1 MSDAYFSRLMP
12 SLTERS
18 GQAAISRLGFA
29 NIPIRHR
36 LRELFEQPYGAT
48 GAFLADPAFEAT
60 FGWKTA
66 RHSIDTLQSGLLT
79 PELIKAMDQAGD
91 HAFKRQMFPYRHQL
105 QSWEIL
111 NRADPQSLVVTSGT
125 GSGKTECFMT
135 PILDYLVRQR
145 SEYGRLVGVRALFLY
160 PLNALI
166 NNQRNR
172 LRAWTEPFDADIRFC
187 LYNGNTPERPAR
199 SAGQRLA
206 PSEVLDRQSL
216 RSRPPPIL
224 VTNSTMLEYML
235 VRTQDAPILKQ
246 SQGKLEWV
254 VLDEAHTYIGSQ
266 AAEIALLLRRVMSA
280 FGVTPEQVRFIA
292 TSATIGDPEGSAGVE
307 LRRFLADIAGV
318 DIERV
323 HLIAGERDIP
333 SLSDSTQ
340 DVTLNLQDIEQI
352 DADSEVSCRRYTVL
366 SGQPVARTIRGLF
379 TEDRQGNAV
388 VRLSQVCQTL
398 FGASA
403 SITKDQQLEALRWL
417 DLLSGTCRQ
426 TDGESFL
433 PLRAHFFHQ
442 TLSGIWACADKN
454 CIKREGSLQD
464 DAWPYGALYME
475 PRKRCAC
482 GSPAYEVVS
491 CSDCGEVYLLAG
503 ESEGRLHHLRPPHLL
518 DDFELEADE
527 FMEEEPE
534 EEELEEPLPGRHQHR
549 VLIAN
554 RQGTKVGLL
563 SIDRETRKITERS
576 DTTLNL
582 LAQEN
587 DGSGL
592 SCPQCQARETL
603 RNQLF
608 RHGRLSAPF
617 LLGNILPT
625 LLEFAP
631 DGNRPQD
638 HPYRGRRLLSFT
650 DSRQGTARLAAKLQQ
665 DAERNRVRGLVYH
678 LSLASSESGS
688 PQQKE
693 KLKQDLEA
701 LRKAFDKTPLDA
713 LSNLIKEKKVEL
725 AQLDKPQPIA
735 FNDLA
740 TSLAGQARDIGFM
753 RETYRHNAPDLFA
766 HGSGDTTLA
775 RMFLVREFGRRPKR
789 ANNLE
794 TMGLVATHYPALDK
808 ITEVPPEVVTYAG
821 FNLQAWRDFLKIC
834 LDFFVRGGGSLN
846 FPREWK
852 NWLGMRFGQT
862 WLTPYS
868 EAEVAPV
875 QRRWPSVQRGRSHS
889 KLVRLLAYVLCVD
902 PRSPAGADRIDSTL
916 RHAWDVL
923 CEKGLLRQDALGW
936 RLPMDAMAFL
946 PIRQAF
952 VCPVTR
958 RLLDTTLKRVTPYLP
973 RNATR
978 STAVCKAFEI
988 PNYPTPFGGVTD
1000 ERERIRRARE
1010 DWLRDNPQLD
1020 KLRDQSLWPSLNDR
1034 VIELAPFFKTAEHS
1048 AQQDARRLQNYEEA
1062 FQAGDIN
1069 LLSCSTTMEMGIDIG
1084 GVSLISM
1091 NNVPPHPASY
1101 LQRAGR
1107 AGRRRE
1113 SRSLAMTLCKSNPH
1127 DQIVFSDTRWAF
1139 DTHLAAP
1146 RVSLDSP
1153 VIVQRHV
1160 HAVLLTA
1167 FFKKQLMQ
1175 TGQSQLKLNCGA
1187 FFLGEPQSLA
1197 AHFST
1202 WCRGRRTRPSQA
1214 LKQNLQQLLRRTLYE
1229 RTALDGLLEK
1239 AADEMK
1245 GLASAWRTA
1254 WRNLKDEQ
1262 EQIKSEAGERSPA
1275 YRAVSY
1281 HMRRLEEEY
1290 LLRELANRGF
1300 LPAYGFPSHITP
1312 FDNYTVDQFKRDK
1325 RAQEA
1330 GREDNHNRFR
1340 EMPSRELATALREY
1354 APGSQVVMDGLVYR
1368 SAGLILNW
1376 HVPADQEDVRE
1387 VQNIKLAWRCH
1398 QCGDSGATHSLQ
1410 DAGICPS
1417 CETDIKPANQRQFIE
1432 PAGFAV
1438 DFYET
1443 PNNDID
1449 NQQFIPVEAPWI
1461 APNGEWLSLPNPDLG
1476 RFRTT
1481 TKGHIYHQSRGIY
1494 GAGYALCLECGRA
1507 EPMSHDGSRPE
1518 HFTKPHRKLRR
1529 SKDEAPYCSGS
1540 EDSWKIKEGITLG
1553 HETWTDVCEF
1563 QLKTSEGIW
1572 LGDRVAAA
1580 TLAVALRD
1588 ALAELIGVQST
1599 ELACATKPVRTE
1611 SGAIC
1616 QSIILFDR
1624 YAAGYASSTPR
1635 YLSALFSKARK
1646 KLLCPNNDC
1655 DSVCPQCVLDFDQR
1669 FAAEEMNRHRG
1680 LEILTEQWTNGFRV
1694 PDRYAYFG
1702 EHTRQALLPL
1712 IDIIW
1717 QAVSGG
1723 HLSEL
1728 RLYAGGELD
1737 CWDIALS
1744 PLRKL
1749 AYQIASR
1756 GLKVSLVVPATVPDR
1771 LDQAERYLL
1780 SSLADAP
1787 NITLYAC
1794 QTELRCGDG
1803 WLLAEAIGPKT
1814 ERWAGDNRSALRFDA
1829 EWGQIENL
1837 LLAVTVPEAPALS
1850 ATPLSAD
1857 SIRPAVEAAGDR
1869 EFEIGK
1875 ELNGKLKTFGKRFW
1889 DFLADK
1895 HDPSRALLD
1904 SADPIK
1910 VVRYQDRYLFS
1921 PLSVR
1926 LLLDVVKALRDR
1938 VGEARWSKS
1947 VMEIETLA
1955 SKSHSNL
1962 RGKAPKFL
1970 WDDWQE
1976 QAIRIEVIK
1985 TLFADAGI
1993 VLNDQFNESRRQAHA
2008 RLLEVH
2014 FASGRKLRLRLDQGI
2029 SYWRI
2034 PRSADYRSKTFN
2046 FMKTDAKQQ
2055 AVALLRVDVPIAGDE
2070 HATQIFIR
2078 IFEEVDVSESVR

>member
-1 MSDAYFSRLMP
+1 MSDAYFSHLMP
-12 SLTERS
+12 SLAERS

-36 LRELFEQPYGAT
+36 LRELFEQPYGAA

-66 RHSIDTLQSGLLT
+66 EHSIETLQGGLLT
-79 PELIKAMDQAGD
+79 PELINAMDQARD
-91 HAFKRQMFPYRHQL
+91 HAFKRQMSPYRHQL

-145 SEYGRLVGVRALFLY
+145 SEHGRLVGVRALFLY

-187 LYNGNTPERPAR
+187 LYNGNTPERPAG
-199 SAGQRLA
+199 SAGQRSA

-216 RSRPPPIL
+216 RRLPPPVL

-235 VRTQDAPILKQ
+235 VRTQDAPILEQ
-246 SQGKLEWV
+246 SQGKLKWV

-266 AAEIALLLRRVMSA
+266 AAEVSLLLRRVMSA

-292 TSATIGDPEGSAGVE
+292 TSATIGDLASSAGAE
-307 LRRFLADIAGV
+307 LRHFLADVAGV

-333 SLSDSTQ
+333 SLPDSTQ
-340 DVTLNLQDIEQI
+340 DVILNLQDIEQI
-352 DADSEVSCRRYTVL
+352 DVGSEMSCRRYTVL
-366 SGQPVARTIRGLF
+366 SGQPVARKIRKLF

-388 VRLSQVCQTL
+388 RLSKVCETL

-403 SITKDQQLEALRWL
+403 SITKAQQLEALRWL

-454 CIKREGSLQD
+454 CEKREGSLRD

-503 ESEGRLHHLRPPHLL
+503 ESEGYLHHLRPPHLL

-527 FMEEEPE
+527 LTEEEPE
-534 EEELEEPLPGRHQHR
+534 EEELEEPPSGIHQNR

-554 RQGTKVGLL
+554 RRGANVGPL
-563 SIDRETRKITERS
+563 SIDRKTRKITERS
-576 DTTLNL
+576 DTTLDMM
-582 LAQEN
+582 AQEN

-592 SCPQCQARETL
+592 SCPQCRAQETS
-603 RNQLF
+603 RNQFF

-631 DGNRPQD
+631 DGDKPQD

-678 LSLASSESGS
+678 LSLASSSNGD
-688 PQQKE
+688 PARKE
-693 KLKQDLEA
+693 NLKQELEE
-701 LRKAFDKTPLDA
+701 LRKVADNDTLA
-713 LSNLIKEKKVEL
+713 RMLREKEVEL
-725 AQLDKPQPIA
+725 AQLDKPQPIT
-735 FNDLA
+735 FDKLA
-740 TSLAGQARDIGFM
+740 TSLAGQARDIRFM
-753 RETYRHNAPDLFA
+753 SKTYCDNAPDLFA
-766 HGSGDTTLA
+766 HGSGDITLA

-794 TMGLVATHYPALDK
+794 TMGLIATHYPALYE
-808 ITEVPPEVVTYAG
+808 ITEVPPEVARHAR
-821 FNLQAWRDFLKIC
+821 FDLQTWRDFLKIC
-834 LDFFVRGGGSLN
+834 LDFFVRAGGSLN

-862 WLTPYS
+862 WLTLYS
-868 EAEVAPV
+868 AEEVAHG
-875 QRRWPSVQRGRSHS
+875 QRRWPSVQRGRSNS
-889 KLVRLLAYVLCVD
+889 KLVRLLAYVLDVD
-902 PRSPAGADRIDSTL
+902 PGSPSGADRIDSTL
-916 RHAWDVL
+916 RHAWSAL
-923 CEKGLLRQDALGW
+923 CEKSLLLQDADGW
-936 RLPMDAMAFL
+936 RLPMDEMAFL

-978 STAVCKAFEI
+978 STAVCEVFEI
-988 PNYPTPFGGVTD
+988 PNYRAPFGGVAD
-1000 ERERIRRARE
+1000 ERERIRQAR
-1010 DWLRDNPQLD
+1010 DWLRDNHQID
-1020 KLRDQSLWPSLNDR
+1020 KLRDQGLWSNLNDR

-1048 AQQDARRLQNYEEA
+1048 AQQDARRLQNYENA

-1091 NNVPPHPASY
+1091 NNVPPHPSSY

-1139 DTHLAAP
+1139 DTRLAAP

-1167 FFKKQLMQ
+1167 FFKKQL
-1175 TGQSQLKLNCGA
+1175 TKTDQSQLKLNCGA

-1197 AHFST
+1197 AHFSA
-1202 WCRGRRTRPSQA
+1202 WCRGRRTRLPQA

-1239 AADEMK
+1239 AADEMN
-1245 GLASAWRTA
+1245 GLASAWRTE
-1254 WRNLKDEQ
+1254 WENLKAEQ
-1262 EQIKSEAGERSPA
+1262 EQIKSEAGEKSPA

-1281 HMRRLEEEY
+1281 HMKRLEEEY
-1290 LLRELANRGF
+1290 LLRDLANRGF

-1325 RAQEA
+1325 RAQET
-1330 GREDNHNRFR
+1330 GREDNRSRFR

-1387 VQNIKLAWRCH
+1387 VQNINL
-1398 QCGDSGATHSLQ
+1398 
-1410 DAGICPS
+1410 
-1417 CETDIKPANQRQFIE
+1417 
-1432 PAGFAV
+1432 
-1438 DFYET
+1438 
-1443 PNNDID
+1443 
-1449 NQQFIPVEAPWI
+1449 
-1461 APNGEWLSLPNPDLG
+1461 NP
-1476 RFRTT
+1476 
-1481 TKGHIYHQSRGIY
+1481 
-1494 GAGYALCLECGRA
+1494 
-1507 EPMSHDGSRPE
+1507 
-1518 HFTKPHRKLRR
+1518 
-1529 SKDEAPYCSGS
+1529 
-1540 EDSWKIKEGITLG
+1540 
-1553 HETWTDVCEF
+1553 
-1563 QLKTSEGIW
+1563 
-1572 LGDRVAAA
+1572 
-1580 TLAVALRD
+1580 
-1588 ALAELIGVQST
+1588 
-1599 ELACATKPVRTE
+1599 
-1611 SGAIC
+1611 
-1616 QSIILFDR
+1616 
-1624 YAAGYASSTPR
+1624 
-1635 YLSALFSKARK
+1635 
-1646 KLLCPNNDC
+1646 
-1655 DSVCPQCVLDFDQR
+1655 
-1669 FAAEEMNRHRG
+1669 
-1680 LEILTEQWTNGFRV
+1680 
-1694 PDRYAYFG
+1694 
-1702 EHTRQALLPL
+1702 
-1712 IDIIW
+1712 
-1717 QAVSGG
+1717 
-1723 HLSEL
+1723 
-1728 RLYAGGELD
+1728 
-1737 CWDIALS
+1737 
-1744 PLRKL
+1744 
-1749 AYQIASR
+1749 
-1756 GLKVSLVVPATVPDR
+1756 
-1771 LDQAERYLL
+1771 
-1780 SSLADAP
+1780 
-1787 NITLYAC
+1787 
-1794 QTELRCGDG
+1794 
-1803 WLLAEAIGPKT
+1803 
-1814 ERWAGDNRSALRFDA
+1814 
-1829 EWGQIENL
+1829 
-1837 LLAVTVPEAPALS
+1837 
-1850 ATPLSAD
+1850 
-1857 SIRPAVEAAGDR
+1857 
-1869 EFEIGK
+1869 
-1875 ELNGKLKTFGKRFW
+1875 
-1889 DFLADK
+1889 
-1895 HDPSRALLD
+1895 
-1904 SADPIK
+1904 
-1910 VVRYQDRYLFS
+1910 
-1921 PLSVR
+1921 
-1926 LLLDVVKALRDR
+1926 
-1938 VGEARWSKS
+1938 
-1947 VMEIETLA
+1947 
-1955 SKSHSNL
+1955 
-1962 RGKAPKFL
+1962 
-1970 WDDWQE
+1970 
-1976 QAIRIEVIK
+1976 
-1985 TLFADAGI
+1985 
-1993 VLNDQFNESRRQAHA
+1993 
-2008 RLLEVH
+2008 
-2014 FASGRKLRLRLDQGI
+2014 
-2029 SYWRI
+2029 
-2034 PRSADYRSKTFN
+2034 
-2046 FMKTDAKQQ
+2046 
-2055 AVALLRVDVPIAGDE
+2055 
-2070 HATQIFIR
+2070 
-2078 IFEEVDVSESVR
+2078 

>member
-12 SLTERS
+12 SLAERS

-36 LRELFEQPYGAT
+36 LRELFEQPYGAA

-66 RHSIDTLQSGLLT
+66 AYSINALQDRLLT

-105 QSWEIL
+105 ESWEIL

-125 GSGKTECFMT
+125 GSGKTECFMM

-199 SAGQRLA
+199 SAGQRSA

-235 VRTQDAPILKQ
+235 VRTQDAPILEQ

-292 TSATIGDPEGSAGVE
+292 TSATIGDPAGSAGAE

-340 DVTLNLQDIEQI
+340 YVTLNLQDIEQI

-366 SGQPVARTIRGLF
+366 SEQPVARKIRRLF
-379 TEDRQGNAV
+379 TEDRQGNSV

-403 SITKDQQLEALRWL
+403 SITKAQQLEALRWL

-454 CIKREGSLQD
+454 CAKREGSLRES
-464 DAWPYGALYME
+464 AWPYGALYME

-503 ESEGRLHHLRPPHLL
+503 ESKDCLHHLRPPHLL

-527 FMEEEPE
+527 RMEEEPE
-534 EEELEEPLPGRHQHR
+534 KEELEEPSPGRHQNR

-554 RQGTKVGLL
+554 RRGAKVGPL

-576 DTTLNL
+576 DTTLDL

-587 DGSGL
+587 DDSGL
-592 SCPQCQARETL
+592 SCPQCQVQEPSS
-603 RNQLF
+603 NQFF

-625 LLEFAP
+625 LLEYAP
-631 DGNRPQD
+631 DGNKPQD

-665 DAERNRVRGLVYH
+665 DAERSRVRGLVYH
-678 LSLASSESGS
+678 LSLASSSNGD
-688 PQQKE
+688 PARKE
-693 KLKQDLEA
+693 KLKQELEE
-701 LRKAFDKTPLDA
+701 LRKVPEIT
-713 LSNLIKEKKVEL
+713 SNDTLARMLKEKEVEL
-725 AQLDKPQPIA
+725 AQLDKPQPVT
-735 FNDLA
+735 FNALA

-766 HGSGDTTLA
+766 HGSGDITLA

-794 TMGLVATHYPALDK
+794 TMGLIATHYPALDK
-808 ITEVPPEVVTYAG
+808 ITEVPPEVVTHAG
-821 FNLQAWRDFLKIC
+821 FDLQAWRDFLKIC

-862 WLTPYS
+862 WLAPYS
-868 EAEVAPV
+868 AEEVARG
-875 QRRWPSVQRGRSHS
+875 QRRWPSVRRGRSNS
-889 KLVRLLAYVLCVD
+889 KLVRLLAYVLGVD
-902 PRSPAGADRIDSTL
+902 PGSPAGADRIDSTL
-916 RHAWDVL
+916 RHAWSVL
-923 CEKGLLRQDALGW
+923 LEKSLLRQDAQGW

-946 PIRQAF
+946 PIQQAF
-952 VCPVTR
+952 ICPVTR
-958 RLLDTTLKRVTPYLP
+958 RLLDTTLNHVTPYLP
-973 RNATR
+973 GNATP
-978 STAVCKAFEI
+978 STAVCEVFEI
-988 PNYPTPFGGVTD
+988 PNYPTPFGDVAD
-1000 ERERIRRARE
+1000 ERERIRQAR

-1020 KLRDQSLWPSLNDR
+1020 ELRDQSLWPSLNDR

-1048 AQQDARRLQNYEEA
+1048 AQQDARRLQGYENA

-1139 DTHLAAP
+1139 DTCLAAP

-1167 FFKKQLMQ
+1167 FFKKQLAQ
-1175 TGQSQLKLNCGA
+1175 TDQSQLKLNCGA

-1197 AHFST
+1197 DNFSS
-1202 WCRGRRTRPSQA
+1202 WCRGKRTRLPQA

-1229 RTALDGLLEK
+1229 RTTLDGLLKK

-1245 GLASAWRTA
+1245 SLASAWSTE
-1254 WRNLKDEQ
+1254 WGNLKAEQ

-1281 HMRRLEEEY
+1281 HMRRLEKEY
-1290 LLRELANRGF
+1290 LLRDLANRGF

-1325 RAQEA
+1325 RAQ
-1330 GREDNHNRFR
+1330 GREDNRNRFR

-1368 SAGLILNW
+1368 SAGLTLNW

-1387 VQNIKLAWRCH
+1387 AQNIKFAWRCH
-1398 QCGDSGATHSLQ
+1398 QCGDSGTTYSLR

-1417 CETDIKPANQRQFIE
+1417 CETDIRPANQRQFIE

-1461 APNGEWLSLPNPDLG
+1461 APDGEWLSLPNPDLG

-1481 TKGHIYHQSRGIY
+1481 TKGHIYHQSRGIH

-1507 EPMSHDGSRPE
+1507 EPMSPDDSRPE

-1529 SKDEAPYCSGS
+1529 SKDDAPYCPGS
-1540 EDSWKIKEGITLG
+1540 DDFWKVKTGITLG
-1553 HETWTDVCEF
+1553 HESWTDVCEF

-1572 LGDRVAAA
+1572 FSDQVAAA

-1611 SGAIC
+1611 SGESC

-1624 YAAGYASSTPR
+1624 YAAGYASSVAR
-1635 YLSALFSKARK
+1635 YLYELFSKAK
-1646 KLLCPNNDC
+1646 EKLLCPNDC
-1655 DSVCPQCVLDFDQR
+1655 DSVCPHCVLDFDQR
-1669 FAAEEMNRHRG
+1669 FAAEEMDRHRG
-1680 LEILTEQWTNGFRV
+1680 LEILTEQWMNGFRV

-1702 EHTRQALLPL
+1702 EHTRPVFQPL
-1712 IDIIW
+1712 IDSIW
-1717 QAVSGG
+1717 QAVSSG

-1737 CWDIALS
+1737 CWNIAQS
-1744 PLRKL
+1744 PLKKL
-1749 AYQIASR
+1749 TYQIASN
-1756 GLKVSLVVPATVPDR
+1756 GLKVSLVMPAIVPDR

-1794 QTELRCGDG
+1794 QTELRCGKG
-1803 WLLAEAIGPKT
+1803 WLLAEAIGPET
-1814 ERWAGDNRSALRFDA
+1814 ERWAGDNRSALRFDT
-1829 EWGQIENL
+1829 EWGQNENL
-1837 LLAVTVPEAPALS
+1837 LLAVTAPEAPALN
-1850 ATPLSAD
+1850 ATPLSGG
-1857 SIRPAVEAAGDR
+1857 SIRPAIEVAGDR
-1869 EFEIGK
+1869 ELEIGK
-1875 ELNGKLKTFGKRFW
+1875 ELDGKLKTFGKRFW
-1889 DFLADK
+1889 AYLTRK

-1921 PLSVR
+1921 PLPVR

-1947 VMEIETLA
+1947 VMEIETLT

-1962 RGKAPKFL
+1962 QGKAPKFL
-1970 WDDWQE
+1970 WDDWEDQV
-1976 QAIRIEVIK
+1976 IRIEVIK
-1985 TLFADAGI
+1985 TLFADIGM
-1993 VLNDQFNESRRQAHA
+1993 VLNDQFNEGRRQAHT

-2034 PRSADYRSKTFN
+2034 SRSADYRSKTFN
-2046 FMKTDAKQQ
+2046 FMQTDAKQQ
-2055 AVALLRVDVPIAGDE
+2055 AAALLRVDVPIAGDE

-2078 IFEEVDVSESVR
+2078 TFEEVDLPGSIR

>member
-36 LRELFEQPYGAT
+36 LRELFERPYGAA
-48 GAFLADPAFEAT
+48 GALLADPAFEAT

-66 RHSIDTLQSGLLT
+66 EHAIDALQGSLLT

-91 HAFKRQMFPYRHQL
+91 HAFKRQMFPYRHQMR
-105 QSWEIL
+105 SWEIL
-111 NRADPQSLVVTSGT
+111 NRAGPQSLVVTSGT

-145 SEYGRLVGVRALFLY
+145 SKYGQLVGVRAIFLY

-187 LYNGNTPERPAR
+187 LYNGNTPERPER
-199 SAGQRLA
+199 SAEQRSA

-235 VRTQDAPILKQ
+235 VRTQDAPILEQ

-266 AAEIALLLRRVMSA
+266 AAEVSLLLRRVMSA

-292 TSATIGDPEGSAGVE
+292 TSATIGDPAGSAGTE
-307 LRRFLADIAGV
+307 LKRFLADVAGV

-323 HLIAGERDIP
+323 HLIVGERDIP

-352 DADSEVSCRRYTVL
+352 DAGSERSCRRYTVL
-366 SGQPVARTIRGLF
+366 SAQPVARKIRGLF
-379 TEDRQGNAV
+379 TEDQQGNSV

-403 SITKDQQLEALRWL
+403 SITKAQQLEALRWL

-426 TDGESFL
+426 TDSESFL

-454 CIKREGSLQD
+454 CQKREGSLQD

-503 ESEGRLHHLRPPHLL
+503 ESEGRLHHLQTPHLL

-527 FMEEEPE
+527 LMEEEPE
-534 EEELEEPLPGRHQHR
+534 EELEEPPPGRPQNR

-554 RQGTKVGLL
+554 RRGVNVGSL

-576 DTTLNL
+576 DATLDL
-582 LAQEN
+582 LAQED

-592 SCPQCQARETL
+592 SCPQCQAQETS
-603 RNQLF
+603 RSQFF

-625 LLEFAP
+625 LLEYAP
-631 DGNRPQD
+631 DGNKPQD

-678 LSLASSESGS
+678 LSLQFSTSGDPQEKES
-688 PQQKE
+688 
-693 KLKQDLEA
+693 LKQKLDTFRTAYKQAHIDDLA
-701 LRKAFDKTPLDA
+701 RI
-713 LSNLIKEKKVEL
+713 IKETEVKL
-725 AQLDKPQPIA
+725 AQLDKPQPIT
-735 FNDLA
+735 FKDLA

-753 RETYRHNAPDLFA
+753 RETYHHNAPDLFA
-766 HGSGDTTLA
+766 HELGDITLA

-794 TMGLVATHYPALDK
+794 TMGLIATHYPALDN
-808 ITEVPPEVVTYAG
+808 ITEVPPEVAAHAG
-821 FNLQAWRDFLKIC
+821 FDLQAWRDFLKIC

-868 EAEVAPV
+868 AEEVARG
-875 QRRWPSVQRGRSHS
+875 QRRWSSVRRGRSNS
-889 KLVRLLAYVLCVD
+889 RLVRLLAYVLDVD
-902 PRSPAGADRIDSTL
+902 PGSPAGADHIDLTL

-923 CEKGLLRQDALGW
+923 CEKGLLRQDAQGW
-936 RLPMDAMAFL
+936 QLPMDAMAFL
-946 PIRQAF
+946 PIQQAF

-973 RNATR
+973 RNAIP
-978 STAVCKAFEI
+978 STAVCEVFEI
-988 PNYPTPFGGVTD
+988 PNHPTPFGGVDD
-1000 ERERIRRARE
+1000 ERERIRRAR
-1010 DWLRDNPQLD
+1010 DWLRNNHQLD
-1020 KLRDQSLWPSLNDR
+1020 ELRDQGLWSNLNDR
-1034 VIELAPFFKTAEHS
+1034 VIELTPFFKTAEHS
-1048 AQQDARRLQNYEEA
+1048 AQQDARRLQGYENA

-1139 DTHLAAP
+1139 DTRLAAP

-1160 HAVLLTA
+1160 CAVLLTA
-1167 FFKKQLMQ
+1167 FLKKQLKK

-1187 FFLGEPQSLA
+1187 FFLGEPPSLA
-1197 AHFST
+1197 DNFSI

-1239 AADEMK
+1239 AADEMN
-1245 GLASAWRTA
+1245 GLASAWSTE
-1254 WRNLKDEQ
+1254 WGNLKTEQ
-1262 EQIKSEAGERSPA
+1262 EQIKREAGEKSPA

-1312 FDNYTVDQFKRDK
+1312 FDNYTVDQFKRDR

-1330 GREDNHNRFR
+1330 GREDNRSRFR

-1368 SAGLILNW
+1368 SAGLTLNW
-1376 HVPADQEDVRE
+1376 HVPADQEEVRE
-1387 VQNIKLAWRCH
+1387 VQNIKFAWRCH
-1398 QCGDSGATHSLQ
+1398 QCGDSGTTHSLK

-1417 CETDIKPANQRQFIE
+1417 CKTDIKPANQRQFIE

-1443 PNNDID
+1443 PSNDID

-1461 APNGEWLSLPNPDLG
+1461 APNGEWLSLPNPGLG
-1476 RFRTT
+1476 RFRAT
-1481 TKGHIYHQSRGIY
+1481 TKGHIYHQSRGTH
-1494 GAGYALCLECGRA
+1494 GAGYALCLACGRA
-1507 EPMSHDGSRPE
+1507 EPMSPDGSKPE
-1518 HFTKPHRKLRR
+1518 PFTKRHRKLRR
-1529 SKDEAPYCSGS
+1529 SKDDAPYCPGS
-1540 EDSWKIKEGITLG
+1540 DDSWKVMTGITLG
-1553 HETWTDVCEF
+1553 HESWTDVCEF

-1572 LGDRVAAA
+1572 LSDRVAAT

-1588 ALAELIGVQST
+1588 ALAELIGVEST
-1599 ELACATKPVRTE
+1599 ELACATQPVRTE
-1611 SGAIC
+1611 SGESC

-1624 YAAGYASSTPR
+1624 YAAGYASSAAR
-1635 YLSALFSKARK
+1635 YLSALFSKARE
-1646 KLLCPNNDC
+1646 KLRCPKDC
-1655 DSVCPQCVLDFDQR
+1655 DSVCPHCVLDFDQR
-1669 FAAEEMNRHRG
+1669 FAAEEMDRHRG
-1680 LEILTEQWTNGFRV
+1680 LKILTEQWMNGFRV

-1702 EHTRQALLPL
+1702 ERTRPVFRPL
-1712 IDIIW
+1712 IDSIW
-1717 QAVSGG
+1717 QAASSG

-1737 CWDIALS
+1737 CWNIAQS

-1749 AYQIASR
+1749 AYQIASN
-1756 GLKVSLVVPATVPDR
+1756 GLKVSLVIPATVPDR

-1787 NITLYAC
+1787 NIALYAC

-1803 WLLAEAIGPKT
+1803 WLLAEAIGPET
-1814 ERWAGDNRSALRFDA
+1814 ERWAGDNRSALRFDT
-1829 EWGQIENL
+1829 EWGQNENL
-1837 LLAVTVPEAPALS
+1837 LLAITAPEAPALN

-1857 SIRPAVEAAGDR
+1857 SIRPAIEMVGDR
-1869 EFEIGK
+1869 EFEIDK
-1875 ELNGKLKTFGKRFW
+1875 ELDGKLKTFGKRFW
-1889 DFLADK
+1889 DFLARK

-1904 SADPIK
+1904 SSDPVK
-1910 VVRYQDRYLFS
+1910 MVRYQDRYLFS

-1938 VGEARWSKS
+1938 VREARWSKP

-1970 WDDWQE
+1970 WDDWQD
-1976 QAIRIEVIK
+1976 QAIRVEVIK
-1985 TLFADAGI
+1985 TLFADTGTL
-1993 VLNDQFNESRRQAHA
+1993 LNDQFNEGRRQAHA
-2008 RLLEVH
+2008 RLLQVH
-2014 FASGRKLRLRLDQGI
+2014 FVSGQKLRLRLDQGL

-2034 PRSADYRSKTFN
+2034 SRSADYRSKTFN
-2046 FMKTDAKQQ
+2046 FMQTYAKQQ
-2055 AVALLRVDVPIAGDE
+2055 ASALLRADVPIAGDE

-2078 IFEEVDVSESVR
+2078 TFEEVDVPGSVR

>member
-1 MSDAYFSRLMP
+1 M
-12 SLTERS
+12 
-18 GQAAISRLGFA
+18 
-29 NIPIRHR
+29 
-36 LRELFEQPYGAT
+36 RELFEQPYGAA

-66 RHSIDTLQSGLLT
+66 AHSIDTLQGGLLT
-79 PELIKAMDQAGD
+79 PELINAMDQAGD

-125 GSGKTECFMT
+125 GSGKTECFMA

-187 LYNGNTPERPAR
+187 LYNGNTPERERSAR
-199 SAGQRLA
+199 SAGQTSA

-235 VRTQDAPILKQ
+235 VRTQDAPILEQ
-246 SQGKLEWV
+246 SQGKLKWV

-266 AAEIALLLRRVMSA
+266 AAEVSLLLRRVMSA

-292 TSATIGDPEGSAGVE
+292 TSATIGDPEGSAGAE
-307 LRRFLADIAGV
+307 LKHFLADVAGV
-318 DIERV
+318 DIKRV
-323 HLIAGERDIP
+323 HLIVGERDIP
-333 SLSDSTQ
+333 SLPDSTQ
-340 DVTLNLQDIEQI
+340 NVPLNRRDIEQI
-352 DADSEVSCRRYTVL
+352 DAGSEVSCQRYRVL
-366 SGQPVARTIRGLF
+366 SGQPVARKIRRLF

-403 SITKDQQLEALRWL
+403 PITKDWQLEALRWL

-454 CIKREGSLQD
+454 CKKREGSLQD

-503 ESEGRLHHLRPPHLL
+503 ESKGYLHHLRPPHLL
-518 DDFELEADE
+518 DDFELEADDL
-527 FMEEEPE
+527 MEEESE
-534 EEELEEPLPGRHQHR
+534 EEELDELSPSEPQNK

-554 RQGTKVGLL
+554 RQGAKVGSL
-563 SIDRETRKITERS
+563 SIDRKTRKITERS
-576 DTTLNL
+576 GTTLDL

-592 SCPQCQARETL
+592 SCPQCQAQETS
-603 RNQLF
+603 RNQFF

-625 LLEFAP
+625 LLEYAP
-631 DGNRPQD
+631 DGNKPQD

-665 DAERNRVRGLVYH
+665 EAERNRVRGLVYH
-678 LSLASSESGS
+678 LSLRFSASGD

-693 KLKQDLEA
+693 SLKQE
-701 LRKAFDKTPLDA
+701 LDTFRTA
-713 LSNLIKEKKVEL
+713 YKQAPIDYLARIIKEKEQRL
-725 AQLDKPQPIA
+725 AQLEKPQPIP
-735 FNDLA
+735 FDNLA

-753 RETYRHNAPDLFA
+753 RKTYRHNAPDLFA
-766 HGSGDTTLA
+766 HGSGDITLA

-794 TMGLVATHYPALDK
+794 TMGLIATHYPALDK
-808 ITEVPPEVVTYAG
+808 ITEVPPEVARHAG
-821 FNLQAWRDFLKIC
+821 FDLKAWRDFLKIC
-834 LDFFVRGGGSLN
+834 LDFFVRGGGSLE

-862 WLTPYS
+862 WLVPYS
-868 EAEVAPV
+868 AEEVARG
-875 QRRWPSVQRGRSHS
+875 QRRWPSVQRGRANS
-889 KLVRLLAYVLCVD
+889 KLVRLLAYVLRVD
-902 PRSPAGADRIDSTL
+902 PGSPSGADRIDSTL
-916 RHAWDVL
+916 RHAWSVL
-923 CEKGLLRQDALGW
+923 LEKSLLHQGADGW
-936 RLPMDAMAFL
+936 RLPMDEMAFL
-946 PIRQAF
+946 PIQQAF

-973 RNATR
+973 RNATP
-978 STAVCKAFEI
+978 STAVCEVFEI
-988 PNYPTPFGGVTD
+988 PNYPTPFGGVAD
-1000 ERERIRRARE
+1000 EQERIQQARV
-1010 DWLRDNPQLD
+1010 WLRNNPQID

-1048 AQQDARRLQNYEEA
+1048 AQQDARRLQGYENA

-1084 GVSLISM
+1084 GVSLVAM

-1127 DQIVFSDTRWAF
+1127 DQIVFSNTRWAF
-1139 DTHLAAP
+1139 DTRLAAP

-1167 FFKKQLMQ
+1167 FFKKQLTK

-1197 AHFST
+1197 ANFSI
-1202 WCRGRRTRPSQA
+1202 WCRGRRTRRSQA
-1214 LKQNLQQLLRRTLYE
+1214 LEQNLQQLLRRTLYE
-1229 RTALDGLLEK
+1229 RTALDRLLEK
-1239 AADEMK
+1239 AADDMNS
-1245 GLASAWRTA
+1245 LASAWRTE
-1254 WRNLKDEQ
+1254 WDNLNKEQ
-1262 EQIKSEAGERSPA
+1262 EQIKSEAGEKSPA

-1300 LPAYGFPSHITP
+1300 LPAYGFPSYITP

-1330 GREDNHNRFR
+1330 GREDNRSRFR

-1376 HVPADQEDVRE
+1376 HVPADQENVRE
-1387 VQNIKLAWRCH
+1387 VQNIKFAWRCH
-1398 QCGDSGATHSLQ
+1398 QCGDSGTTHSLQ
-1410 DAGICPS
+1410 DAGICPG
-1417 CETDIKPANQRQFIE
+1417 CKTDIKPANQRQFIE

-1481 TKGHIYHQSRGIY
+1481 TKGHIYHQSRGIH

-1507 EPMSHDGSRPE
+1507 EPMSPDDRSPDGSMPE

-1529 SKDEAPYCSGS
+1529 SKDDAPYCPGS
-1540 EDSWKIKEGITLG
+1540 DDSWKVKTGITLG
-1553 HETWTDVCEF
+1553 HETWTDVCEL

-1572 LGDRVAAA
+1572 LSDRVAAT

-1611 SGAIC
+1611 SSEC

-1624 YAAGYASSTPR
+1624 YAAGYASSAAR
-1635 YLSALFSKARK
+1635 YLSELFSKARE
-1646 KLLCPNNDC
+1646 KLFCPNKEC
-1655 DSVCPQCVLDFDQR
+1655 DSVCPHCVLDFDQR

-1680 LEILTEQWTNGFRV
+1680 LEILTEQWMNGFRV
-1694 PDRYAYFG
+1694 PDHYAYFG
-1702 EHTRQALLPL
+1702 KHTRSVFRPL
-1712 IDIIW
+1712 IDSIW
-1717 QAVSGG
+1717 QAVSSG

-1744 PLRKL
+1744 PFKKL
-1749 AYQIASR
+1749 AYQIASS
-1756 GLKVSLVVPATVPDR
+1756 GLKVSLVMPATVPDR

-1803 WLLAEAIGPKT
+1803 WLLAEAIGPET
-1814 ERWAGDNRSALRFDA
+1814 ERWAGDNRSALHFDT

-1837 LLAVTVPEAPALS
+1837 LLAVTVLEAPALN

-1857 SIRPAVEAAGDR
+1857 SIRPAIEVAGDR
-1869 EFEIGK
+1869 EFEIDK
-1875 ELNGKLKTFGKRFW
+1875 ELDGKLKTFGKRFW
-1889 DFLADK
+1889 DYLARK
-1895 HDPSRALLD
+1895 HDPSRGLLN
-1904 SADPIK
+1904 SSDPIK

-1947 VMEIETLA
+1947 MIEIETLA
-1955 SKSHSNL
+1955 SKFHSNL

-1970 WDDWQE
+1970 WDDWQD

-1985 TLFADAGI
+1985 TLFADIGM
-1993 VLNDQFNESRRQAHA
+1993 VLNDQFNEGRRQAHA

-2034 PRSADYRSKTFN
+2034 SRSADYRSKTFN
-2046 FMKTDAKQQ
+2046 FMETDAKQQ
-2055 AVALLRVDVPIAGDE
+2055 AAALLGVDLPIAGDE

-2078 IFEEVDVSESVR
+2078 TFEEVDVPGSVR

>member
-1 MSDAYFSRLMP
+1 MSDAYFSHLMP
-12 SLTERS
+12 SLAERS

-36 LRELFEQPYGAT
+36 LRELFEQPYGAA

-66 RHSIDTLQSGLLT
+66 EHSIDTLQGGLLT
-79 PELIKAMDQAGD
+79 PELISAMDQAGD

-105 QSWEIL
+105 QSWKIL
-111 NRADPQSLVVTSGT
+111 NRDDPQSLVVTSGT

-145 SEYGRLVGVRALFLY
+145 SEYDQLVGVRALFLY

-199 SAGQRLA
+199 SAGQRSA

-235 VRTQDAPILKQ
+235 VRTQDAPILEQ
-246 SQGKLEWV
+246 SQGKLEWL

-266 AAEIALLLRRVMSA
+266 AAEVSLLLRRVMSA

-292 TSATIGDPEGSAGVE
+292 TSATIGDLEGSAGAE
-307 LRRFLADIAGV
+307 LRRFLADVAGV

-340 DVTLNLQDIEQI
+340 NVPLNRRDIEQI

-366 SGQPVARTIRGLF
+366 AGQPEARKIRRLF
-379 TEDRQGNAV
+379 TEDRQGNSV

-398 FGASA
+398 FGANA
-403 SITKDQQLEALRWL
+403 SITKAQQLEALRWL

-454 CIKREGSLQD
+454 CKKREGSLED
-464 DAWPYGALYME
+464 GKWPYGALYME

-482 GSPAYEVVS
+482 GSPAYEVIS

-503 ESEGRLHHLRPPHLL
+503 ESKGYLHHLRPPHLL

-527 FMEEEPE
+527 RMEEESE
-534 EEELEEPLPGRHQHR
+534 EEELEEPPPDRHQNR

-554 RQGTKVGLL
+554 RRGTNVGDL
-563 SIDRETRKITERS
+563 SIDRKTRKITEQS

-592 SCPQCQARETL
+592 SCPQCQPQETS
-603 RNQLF
+603 RNQFF

-625 LLEFAP
+625 LLEYAP

-678 LSLASSESGS
+678 LSLASSSNGDPVRKDE
-688 PQQKE
+688 
-693 KLKQDLEA
+693 LKQDLED
-701 LRKAFDKTPLDA
+701 LRKVPGIT
-713 LSNLIKEKKVEL
+713 SNDTLARILKEKEVEL
-725 AQLDKPQPIA
+725 ARLDKPQPIA
-735 FNDLA
+735 FNDLT

-753 RETYRHNAPDLFA
+753 RETYRRNAPDLFA
-766 HGSGDTTLA
+766 HGLGDITLA

-794 TMGLVATHYPALDK
+794 TMGLIATHYPALDK
-808 ITEVPPEVVTYAG
+808 ITEVPPEVVRHAG
-821 FNLQAWRDFLKIC
+821 FDLQTWRDFLKIC

-852 NWLGMRFGQT
+852 NWLGMRFRQT
-862 WLTPYS
+862 WLAPYS
-868 EAEVAPV
+868 AEEIARG
-875 QRRWPSVQRGRSHS
+875 QRRWPSVRRGKSNS
-889 KLVRLLAYVLCVD
+889 KLVRLLAYVLDVD
-902 PRSPAGADRIDSTL
+902 PGSPAGADRIDSTL
-916 RHAWDVL
+916 RRAWDVL
-923 CEKGLLRQDALGW
+923 REKNLLRQDAQEGW
-936 RLPMDAMAFL
+936 RLPMDEMAFL
-946 PIRQAF
+946 PIQQAF

-973 RNATR
+973 RNATE
-978 STAVCKAFEI
+978 STAVCEVFEI
-988 PNYPTPFGGVTD
+988 PNYSTPFGGVAD
-1000 ERERIRRARE
+1000 ERERIRQAR
-1010 DWLRDNPQLD
+1010 DWLRDNHQID
-1020 KLRDQSLWPSLNDR
+1020 KLRDQGLWSNLNDR

-1048 AQQDARRLQNYEEA
+1048 AQQDARRLQGYENA

-1139 DTHLAAP
+1139 DTRLAAP
-1146 RVSLDSP
+1146 RASLDSP

-1167 FFKKQLMQ
+1167 FFKKQLTK

-1214 LKQNLQQLLRRTLYE
+1214 LEQNLQQLLRRTLYE

-1239 AADEMK
+1239 AADEMN
-1245 GLASAWRTA
+1245 GLASAWSTE
-1254 WRNLKDEQ
+1254 WENLNKEQ
-1262 EQIKSEAGERSPA
+1262 EQIKREASEKSPA

-1325 RAQEA
+1325 RAQ
-1330 GREDNHNRFR
+1330 GREDNRNRFR

-1387 VQNIKLAWRCH
+1387 VQNIKFAWRCH

-1417 CETDIKPANQRQFIE
+1417 CKTDIKPANQRQFIE

-1461 APNGEWLSLPNPDLG
+1461 APDGEWVSLPNPDLG
-1476 RFRTT
+1476 RFRCT
-1481 TKGHIYHQSRGIY
+1481 TKGHIYHQSRGIH

-1507 EPMSHDGSRPE
+1507 EPMSPDDSMPV
-1518 HFTKPHRKLRR
+1518 HFTTPHRKLRR
-1529 SKDEAPYCSGS
+1529 SKDEAPYCPGS
-1540 EDSWKIKEGITLG
+1540 DDSWKVKKGITLG

-1563 QLKTSEGIW
+1563 QLQTSEGIW
-1572 LGDRVAAA
+1572 LSDQVAAA

-1611 SGAIC
+1611 SGESC

-1624 YAAGYASSTPR
+1624 YAAGYASSAAR
-1635 YLSALFSKARK
+1635 YLSELFSKARK
-1646 KLLCPNNDC
+1646 KLLCPNDC
-1655 DSVCPQCVLDFDQR
+1655 DSVCPHCVLDFDQR
-1669 FAAEEMNRHRG
+1669 FAAEGMNRHRV
-1680 LEILTEQWTNGFRV
+1680 LEILTEQWMNGFRV

-1702 EHTRQALLPL
+1702 EHTRPVFRPL
-1712 IDIIW
+1712 IDSIW
-1717 QAVSGG
+1717 QAVSSG

-1794 QTELRCGDG
+1794 QTELRCGKG
-1803 WLLAEAIGPKT
+1803 WLLAEAIGPET
-1814 ERWAGDNRSALRFDA
+1814 ERWAGDNRSALHFDT
-1829 EWGQIENL
+1829 EWSQNENL
-1837 LLAVTVPEAPALS
+1837 LLAVTVSEAPALNVTPMS
-1850 ATPLSAD
+1850 AN
-1857 SIRPAVEAAGDR
+1857 SIRPAIEIAGDR

-1875 ELNGKLKTFGKRFW
+1875 ELDGKLKTFGKRFW
-1889 DFLADK
+1889 NFLARE
-1895 HDPSRALLD
+1895 HDPSRAVLD
-1904 SADPIK
+1904 SSDPIK
-1910 VVRYQDRYLFS
+1910 MVRYQDRYLFS

-1926 LLLDVVKALRDR
+1926 LLLEVVKALRDR
-1938 VGEARWSKS
+1938 VGEARWSKP

-1970 WDDWQE
+1970 WDDWQD
-1976 QAIRIEVIK
+1976 QATRIEVIK
-1985 TLFADAGI
+1985 TLFADAGAL
-1993 VLNDQFNESRRQAHA
+1993 LNDQFNEGRRQAHA

-2014 FASGRKLRLRLDQGI
+2014 FMSGQKLRLRLDQGI

-2034 PRSADYRSKTFN
+2034 SRSADYRSKTFN
-2046 FMKTDAKQQ
+2046 FMQTDAKQQ
-2055 AVALLRVDVPIAGDE
+2055 AAALLRVDLPIAGDE

-2078 IFEEVDVSESVR
+2078 TFADVDVPGSIR

>member
-1 MSDAYFSRLMP
+1 MSNPYFSRLMP
-12 SLTERS
+12 SLAERS
-18 GQAAISRLGFA
+18 SQAAISRLGFA

-36 LRELFEQPYGAT
+36 LRELFEQPYGAA

-66 RHSIDTLQSGLLT
+66 AHSIDTLQGGLLT
-79 PELIKAMDQAGD
+79 PELINAMDQAGD
-91 HAFKRQMFPYRHQL
+91 HAFKRQRFPYRHQL
-105 QSWEIL
+105 RSWEIL
-111 NRADPQSLVVTSGT
+111 NRDDPQSLVVTSGT

-172 LRAWTEPFDADIRFC
+172 LRAWTESFDADIRFC
-187 LYNGNTPERPAR
+187 LYNGNTPERPER
-199 SAGQRLA
+199 SAAQRSA

-216 RSRPPPIL
+216 RRLPPPIL

-235 VRTQDAPILKQ
+235 VRTQDAPILEQ

-266 AAEIALLLRRVMSA
+266 AAEVSLLLRRVMSA

-292 TSATIGDPEGSAGVE
+292 TSATIGDPTDSAGAK

-323 HLIAGERDIP
+323 QMIAGERDIP
-333 SLSDSTQ
+333 SLSDFTQ

-352 DADSEVSCRRYTVL
+352 DVGSEMSCRRYTVL
-366 SGQPVARTIRGLF
+366 SAQPVARKIRRLF
-379 TEDRQGNAV
+379 TEDRQGNEV
-388 VRLSQVCQTL
+388 VRLSRVCQTL

-403 SITKDQQLEALRWL
+403 SITKAQQLEALRWL

-454 CIKREGSLQD
+454 CKKREGSLQD
-464 DAWPYGALYME
+464 SAWPYGALYME

-491 CSDCGEVYLLAG
+491 CSDCDEVYLLAG
-503 ESEGRLHHLRPPHLL
+503 ESESRLHHLHPPHLL
-518 DDFELEADE
+518 DDFELEADDS
-527 FMEEEPE
+527 MEEERE
-534 EEELEEPLPGRHQHR
+534 EEEREEPPPGRHQKR

-554 RQGTKVGLL
+554 RRGTNVGPL

-576 DTTLNL
+576 DTTLDL
-582 LAQEN
+582 VAQED

-592 SCPQCQARETL
+592 SCPQCRAQETS
-603 RNQLF
+603 RNQFF

-625 LLEFAP
+625 LLEYAP

-678 LSLASSESGS
+678 RSLQFSESGG

-693 KLKQDLEA
+693 KLKQELEA

-713 LSNLIKEKKVEL
+713 LSNLIKEKEQKL
-725 AQLDKPQPIA
+725 AQLDKPQPIT
-735 FNDLA
+735 FDKLA
-740 TSLAGQARDIGFM
+740 TDLAGQARDIGFM

-766 HGSGDTTLA
+766 HVSGDITLA

-794 TMGLVATHYPALDK
+794 TMGLIATHYPALDK
-808 ITEVPPEVVTYAG
+808 ITEVPPEVVTHAG
-821 FNLQAWRDFLKIC
+821 FDLQAWRDFLKIC

-868 EAEVAPV
+868 AEEIARG
-875 QRRWPSVQRGRSHS
+875 QRRWPSVRRGRSNS
-889 KLVRLLAYVLCVD
+889 RLVRLLAYVLDVD
-902 PRSPAGADRIDSTL
+902 PGSPAGADRIDSTL
-916 RHAWDVL
+916 RHAWRVL
-923 CEKGLLRQDALGW
+923 LEKSLLRQDAQGW
-936 RLPMDAMAFL
+936 RLPMDEMAFL
-946 PIRQAF
+946 PIQQAF
-952 VCPVTR
+952 ICPVTR
-958 RLLDTTLKRVTPYLP
+958 RLLDTTLKQVTPYLP
-973 RNATR
+973 RNATQP
-978 STAVCKAFEI
+978 TAVCEVFEI
-988 PNYPTPFGGVTD
+988 PNYPTPFGGVVD
-1000 ERERIRRARE
+1000 ERERIRLAR
-1010 DWLRDNPQLD
+1010 DWLRNNPQID
-1020 KLRDQSLWPSLNDR
+1020 KLRDQGLWSVLNDR

-1048 AQQDARRLQNYEEA
+1048 AQQDARRLQGYEDA

-1127 DQIVFSDTRWAF
+1127 DQSVFSNTRWAF
-1139 DTHLAAP
+1139 DTRLAAP
-1146 RVSLDSP
+1146 KVSLDSP
-1153 VIVQRHV
+1153 VIVQRHA

-1167 FFKKQLMQ
+1167 FFKKQLTK

-1187 FFLGEPQSLA
+1187 FFLGEPRPLA
-1197 AHFST
+1197 ANFSI

-1239 AADEMK
+1239 AAREMN
-1245 GLASAWRTA
+1245 GLASAWSTE
-1254 WRNLKDEQ
+1254 WGNLKAEQ
-1262 EQIKSEAGERSPA
+1262 EQIKSEAGEKSPA
-1275 YRAVSY
+1275 YRAISY

-1330 GREDNHNRFR
+1330 GREDNRSRFR

-1387 VQNIKLAWRCH
+1387 VQNIKFAWRCH
-1398 QCGDSGATHSLQ
+1398 QCGDSGTAHSLR

-1417 CETDIKPANQRQFIE
+1417 CKTDIRRANRRQFIE

-1461 APNGEWLSLPNPDLG
+1461 APDGEWLSLPNPDLG
-1476 RFRTT
+1476 RFRAT
-1481 TKGHIYHQSRGIY
+1481 TKGHIYHQSRGIH

-1507 EPMSHDGSRPE
+1507 EPMSPDDSMPQP
-1518 HFTKPHRKLRR
+1518 FTKPHRKLRR
-1529 SKDEAPYCSGS
+1529 SKDDAPYCPGS
-1540 EDSWKIKEGITLG
+1540 DDSWKVKTGITLG
-1553 HETWTDVCEF
+1553 HETWTDVCEL

-1572 LGDRVAAA
+1572 LSDRVAAA

-1588 ALAELIGVQST
+1588 ALAELIGVEST

-1611 SGAIC
+1611 SGEC

-1624 YAAGYASSTPR
+1624 YAAGYASSAPR
-1635 YLSALFSKARK
+1635 YLFELFGKARK
-1646 KLLCPNNDC
+1646 KLLCPNDC
-1655 DSVCPQCVLDFDQR
+1655 DSVCPHCVLDFDQR

-1680 LEILTEQWTNGFRV
+1680 LEILTEQWMNGFRV

-1702 EHTRQALLPL
+1702 EDTRPVFRSL
-1712 IDIIW
+1712 IESIW
-1717 QAVSGG
+1717 QAVSSGQ
-1723 HLSEL
+1723 LSEL
-1728 RLYAGGELD
+1728 RLYVGGELD
-1737 CWDIALS
+1737 CWNIAQS
-1744 PLRKL
+1744 PLKKL
-1749 AYQIASR
+1749 AYQMASR
-1756 GLKVSLVVPATVPDR
+1756 GLKVSLVMPVTVPDR
-1771 LDQAERYLL
+1771 LDQAERHLL

-1787 NITLYAC
+1787 NITLYTC
-1794 QTELRCGDG
+1794 QTELRCGEG
-1803 WLLAEAIGPKT
+1803 WLLAEAIGPET
-1814 ERWAGDNRSALRFDA
+1814 ERWAGDNRSALRFDT

-1837 LLAVTVPEAPALS
+1837 LLAVTAPEAPALN
-1850 ATPLSAD
+1850 ATPLSAA
-1857 SIRPAVEAAGDR
+1857 SIRPAFEVAGDR
-1869 EFEIGK
+1869 EFEIGR
-1875 ELNGKLKTFGKRFW
+1875 ELDGKLKTFGKRFW
-1889 DFLADK
+1889 NFLAHK

-1904 SADPIK
+1904 SPDPIK

-1938 VGEARWSKS
+1938 VGEARWSKP

-1955 SKSHSNL
+1955 VKSHSSL

-1970 WDDWQE
+1970 WDDWQD
-1976 QAIRIEVIK
+1976 QAIRVEVIK
-1985 TLFADAGI
+1985 TLFADTGTL
-1993 VLNDQFNESRRQAHA
+1993 LNDQFNEGRRQAHA

-2014 FASGRKLRLRLDQGI
+2014 FVSGRKLRLRLDQGL

-2034 PRSADYRSKTFN
+2034 SRSADYRSKTFN
-2046 FMKTDAKQQ
+2046 FMQTDAKQQ
-2055 AVALLRVDVPIAGDE
+2055 AEALLRVDVPIAGDE

-2078 IFEEVDVSESVR
+2078 TFEEVDVPGSVR